1 MTLGDSFPSE
11 LKKELIEKD
20 LIPGRFIYLFCPFT
34 TPPKNKN
41 FLVASINPLVLLFIV
56 NTNVNL
62 FIMKNPKLLE
72 AQVLLKQSDYSF
84 LDHDSYLD
92 CHQII
97 DRFTLEEIKGILFD
111 DFSRIKG
118 FINQATRDTIVKILN
133 KNMTLTLAQRVLIIK
148 SLSAISFEAPSIS
161 EQ

>member
-1 MTLGDSFPSE
+1 MTLGDSFPPE

-34 TPPKNKN
+34 TPPKNKY

-56 NTNVNL
+56 NTSVNP
-62 FIMKNPKLLE
+62 FIQNNPKLLE
-72 AQVLLKQSDYSF
+72 AQLLLKQSDYSF
-84 LDHDSYLD
+84 LNHDSYLD

-111 DFSRIKG
+111 DLSRIKG
-118 FINQATRDTIVKILN
+118 FLGLVTRDEIVKILN
-133 KNMTLTLAQRVLIIK
+133 KNMTLTLEQRVNIIN
-148 SLSAISFEAPSIS
+148 SLSAISYIKES
-161 EQ
+161 